1 MSYPTEEIS
10 MKSSKWPSTL
20 AIAIVVAGVVASGVA
35 YLATRKSG
43 PELSLSFVPPSAKVV
58 GQVDVAA
65 FASSPLADTWDRA
78 GGGEKDS
85 PPVDEIFDAV
95 GVDLLS
101 DVDAVTF
108 SFAGKDGSGAAD
120 RWGLVAT
127 GRFNTEEIVRRLGR
141 GETGVETEEHAGTR
155 VYHLRQVEKGESA
168 LAFLSGGSTIVL
180 GETTYVREMLDS
192 GSGRSASAAALVE
205 SFGPDAFAGETFW
218 VAGSSSGSV
227 LPLLDESNPLPPL
240 ERFALSGRLEAELVL
255 RARGRASSPESAQ
268 ELVDVLRG
276 LVALGRM
283 NASGENRELAELA
296 ESVSIDRLE
305 QDIDVHLSVPY
316 ETIRKLSERS
326 RKEAEE

>member
-1 MSYPTEEIS
+1 L
-10 MKSSKWPSTL
+10 TL

-43 PELSLSFVPPSAKVV
+43 PELSLSFVPGSAKVV

-78 GGGEKDS
+78 GDGDKDS
-85 PPVDEIFDAV
+85 PPVDELFDAV
-95 GVDLLS
+95 GIDLWR

-108 SFAGKDGSGAAD
+108 SFAGKDGSAAAD

-127 GRFNTEEIVRRLGR
+127 GAFDAGEIVEKIGR
-141 GETGVETEEHAGTR
+141 GKMGVEIEEHAGTR
-155 VYHLRQVEKGESA
+155 VYRLLQAEKEKGESA
-168 LAFLSGGSTIVL
+168 LAILRGGSTLLL
-180 GETTYVREMLDS
+180 GETTYVREMLDA
-192 GSGRSASAAALVE
+192 GSGRSASAVALVE

-218 VAGSSSGSV
+218 AAGSSSGALSPM
-227 LPLLDESNPLPPL
+227 LGESNLLPPL

-268 ELVDVLRG
+268 QLVDVVRG
-276 LVALGRM
+276 LVAIGRM
-283 NASGENRELAELA
+283 NAGENAELAALA

-305 QDIDVHLSVPY
+305 RDIDVHLSVPY
-316 ETIRKLSERS
+316 ETIRKLSEKS
-326 RKEAEE
+326 RKEAEDQ